1 MQSNYFKLMEV
12 AEQQSA
18 VIKRQTSLI
27 SQLMQD
33 NAEKE
38 NLISVLMSGSKT
50 KNKQQKDGRG
60 GRPFLIE
67 RRG

>member
-38 NLISVLMSGSKT
+38 NLINVLMSGSKT

-60 GRPFLIE
+60 VVLF
-67 RRG
+67 

>member
-1 MQSNYFKLMEV
+1 MEV

-50 KNKQQKDGRG
+50 KNKQQKDGREVVL
-60 GRPFLIE
+60 F
-67 RRG
+67 

>member
-60 GRPFLIE
+60 VVLF
-67 RRG
+67 

>member
-1 MQSNYFKLMEV
+1 MEV

-50 KNKQQKDGRG
+50 KNKQQKDARG
-60 GRPFLIE
+60 GSSFFN
-67 RRG
+67 